1 MNSHKEYIPAQQ
13 DLIAI
18 DFDPA
23 IGKEIKKRRPA
34 LVMSN
39 VGYSQITGLV
49 VIAPITH
56 ATNNRLKDF
65 FVPVVSDKVDG
76 YINPLQFFTYD
87 FRERHAQKLDLL
99 PTTAFVKV
107 RQAILDIIA

>member
-1 MNSHKEYIPAQQ
+1 
-13 DLIAI
+13 
-18 DFDPA
+18 
-23 IGKEIKKRRPA
+23 
-34 LVMSN
+34 MSN

-76 YINPLQFFTYD
+76 YINPLQFFY
-87 FRERHAQKLDLL
+87 L
-99 PTTAFVKV
+99 
-107 RQAILDIIA
+107 